1 MLYMCIPCDPTV
13 SLLGIDLIEINIYVH
28 QKTCTSE
35 ENIGVNFHDLG
46 IGKRFL
52 GMTPKAGA
60 TKQKLDK

>member
-46 IGKRFL
+46 FGNEFSYRTQKTQAKR
-52 GMTPKAGA
+52 K
-60 TKQKLDK
+60 KQ